1 MQIGVRPRNRK
12 QPPWHGPLLGRAH
25 ADGLGGLAR
34 AAARG
39 VAGQEAAP
47 LAAWVDGIHRTR
59 RAVDTAR
66 QVDAARLG
74 LRPAS
79 GAAGVPRRIPL
90 PRPISS
96 TPLHP
101 TCPTQP
107 HPAPPHCTSL
117 DHIHTTPP
125 HSPHTLSTP
134 HHFSPPRGSGRLR
147 KAGAGPGQN
156 KTYRWT
162 CSRRSSMA
170 SRTTLIR
177 WRNMWLRLKAFPS
190 HGLSS
195 RATDPCVSLQRG
207 GGIIVMSGLDKAMV
221 LVS

>member
-1 MQIGVRPRNRK
+1 M
-12 QPPWHGPLLGRAH
+12 GRGAH
-25 ADGLGGLAR
+25 ADRLGGLAR

-74 LRPAS
+74 LRSAS
-79 GAAGVPRRIPL
+79 GAAGAPRRIPL

-170 SRTTLIR
+170 SRTTRIR
-177 WRNMWLRLKAFPS
+177 WRNTWLRLQAFPS